1 MESTFAGRANVA
13 DGSKAPFCLFANHF
27 RSTPI
32 NGHHLIGPA
41 GTFRAKSGSRTAKAW
56 LQRQAGLHDRGE
68 QGVAQD
74 AQATIE
80 AFDEAFCIGLPGAM

>member
-1 MESTFAGRANVA
+1 V
-13 DGSKAPFCLFANHF
+13 
-27 RSTPI
+27 
-32 NGHHLIGPA
+32 NGHSQDTQACLKGA
-41 GTFRAKSGSRTAKAW
+41 NKSGSRTAKAW

-68 QGVAQD
+68 QGLAQD